1 MPYRHSVTVHVDRL
15 LTRARTRGVS
25 EVAELALTRTREWIS
40 SRDSL
45 VMLVKE
51 VGGQPERADGD
62 VRPAGPGDALAY
74 ARDIGTESP
83 RTFRARL
90 SDATRCWLVTE
101 GSRLIHASW
110 VTSEAAWTRE
120 LRRWVSPPEH
130 DAYIYESFTTAA
142 ARGRGAY
149 PRALTGIASWATGAD
164 IGRLWVAVEKD
175 NLGNVVATTS
185 IGNVSGT
192 TSYLQYFTTLSAYRR
207 KALTSSNQSR
217 PTAQYRSSPYW
228 NSKGIISGEPTISR

>member
-45 VMLVKE
+45 VMLVKD

-130 DAYIYESFTTAA
+130 DVYIYESFTTAA

-149 PRALTGIASWATGAD
+149 PRALAGIASWATGAD

-175 NLGNVVATTS
+175 NAASLRAVAKA
-185 IGNVSGT
+185 GFRVSYEVG
-192 TSYLQYFTTLSAYRR
+192 YRR
-207 KALTSSNQSR
+207 RWGRLTIDLPAGEMADCARTMIRSSR
-217 PTAQYRSSPYW
+217 PATGRPR
-228 NSKGIISGEPTISR
+228 IT

>member
-1 MPYRHSVTVHVDRL
+1 
-15 LTRARTRGVS
+15 
-25 EVAELALTRTREWIS
+25 
-40 SRDSL
+40 
-45 VMLVKE
+45 MLVKD

-130 DAYIYESFTTAA
+130 DVYIYESFTMAA

-149 PRALTGIASWATGAD
+149 PRALAGIASWATGAD

-175 NLGNVVATTS
+175 NAASLRAVAKA
-185 IGNVSGT
+185 GFGVSYEVG
-192 TSYLQYFTTLSAYRR
+192 YRR
-207 KALTSSNQSR
+207 RWGRLTIDLPAGEMADCARTMIRSSR
-217 PTAQYRSSPYW
+217 PATGRPR
-228 NSKGIISGEPTISR
+228 IT